1 MADHPD
7 YLLLKDDFLKVEKT
21 LQALGDQT
29 RFHIVMCL
37 FELPCQSDGGARV
50 GEITAKTNLSR
61 PAISHHLKILKEAGI
76 VGMRREGTKNYYYLT
91 TDVSFLERLQRM
103 IERMIQ
109 LVNDLGHE

>member
-1 MADHPD
+1 MAEHTD

-91 TDVSFLERLQRM
+91 ADVSVLESLQKM
-103 IERMIQ
+103 IEKMIQ
-109 LVNDLGHE
+109 LTKEINGE